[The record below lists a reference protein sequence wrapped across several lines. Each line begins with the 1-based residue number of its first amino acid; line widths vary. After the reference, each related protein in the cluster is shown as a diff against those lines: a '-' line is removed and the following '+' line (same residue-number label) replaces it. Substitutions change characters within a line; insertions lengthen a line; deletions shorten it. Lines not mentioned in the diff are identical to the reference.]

1 MTQAVGRPA
10 IDHADYERFV
20 AFAFAAADL
29 VVEIGAGDRITYAAG
44 AFRADFGRDPDAF
57 LGRPVASLIIAPDH
71 DSLATALASLQR
83 HGRLPPLRL
92 RLANR
97 AQKPVALAGL
107 LLPASN
113 GVPRLCLTFA
123 LLPDAEPEPAAT
135 SPACLL
141 RAAEASM
148 RAGSGHLDLV
158 EIVGAGGARLP
169 FDGSFAA
176 ALRAVAPQAIA
187 SDLACGRVGI
197 LECDPDRDCPGM
209 AARLD
214 TALKSRGVNA
224 TVVSH
229 HLALA
234 EHGLTPPQAARA
246 LRHALNLFARE
257 GADAVKQSRFAE
269 GLPGYLAEAG
279 MQAARLKRLIADG
292 SFQLVFQPIVL
303 LAGRSVCHYEA
314 LIRPSRAAAASLANP
329 QDFVMMAEAVG
340 LIEEL
345 DLKVAAR
352 VCEAA
357 STSGKS
363 IALNLS
369 SQSVQSPTF
378 RASLLDLFR
387 TSRAADRRIS
397 VEVTETAHID
407 DLDEARRTA
416 EALHEIGVSLALD
429 DFGAGTAGVN
439 MLRALRPAT
448 IKIDGSYTAGI
459 VDSPR
464 ERALFAGMVDL
475 ARAGGATIVAEWVE
489 NERQAAALQSL
500 GVQCGQ
506 GWLFGRPAALPLAR
520 PAARAAADAS
530 RQPAREM
537 WGR

>member
-1 MTQAVGRPA
+1 MSSHAVQRPP

-29 VVEIGAGDRITYAAG
+29 VVELGAGDRITYAAG

-57 LGRPVASLIIAPDH
+57 LGAPIASLVVPPDH
-71 DSLATALASLQR
+71 DNVATALATLRR
-83 HGRLPPLRL
+83 HGRLPPMPV

-97 AQKPVALAGL
+97 SQKPVALAGL
-107 LLPASN
+107 LLPATGDAS
-113 GVPRLCLTFA
+113 RLCLTFA
-123 LLPDAEPEPAAT
+123 LLPDPEPEPAPT
-135 SPACLL
+135 SPASLL
-141 RAAEASM
+141 RAAEASL
-148 RAGSGHLDLV
+148 RASTGRLDLI
-158 EIVGAGGARLP
+158 EIVAEGGAKLP
-169 FDGSFAA
+169 LDGPLAA
-176 ALRAVAPQAIA
+176 ALRSVAPHAIA
-187 SDLACGRVGI
+187 SDLASGRIGI
-197 LECDPDRDCPGM
+197 LECDPDRNLPGM
-209 AARLD
+209 AARLGP
-214 TALKSRGVNA
+214 ALRSRGVNA
-224 TVVSH
+224 TIVSH

-257 GADAVKQSRFAE
+257 GAASLVQSGYAD

-279 MQAARLKRLIADG
+279 LQATRLKRMIAEG
-292 SFQLVFQPIVL
+292 SFQLVFQPIVQ
-303 LAGRSVCHYEA
+303 LAGRSVHHYEA
-314 LIRPSRAAAASLANP
+314 LIRPSRAAAPSLAAP
-329 QDFVMMAEAVG
+329 QDFVMMAESVG

-357 STSGKS
+357 CTSGKS

-369 SQSVQSPTF
+369 SQSVQSPAF

-387 TSRAADRRIS
+387 TSRAAERRVS
-397 VEVTETAHID
+397 VEITETAHID
-407 DLDEARRTA
+407 DLDEAQRTA
-416 EALHEIGVSLALD
+416 EALHEIGVALALD

-459 VDSPR
+459 VNSPR

-506 GWLFGRPAALPLAR
+506 GWLFGRPAALPLTRAV
-520 PAARAAADAS
+520 AA